1 MENLNFKQEASK
13 SLEKSIKK
21 NEVSLN
27 LNQYLRS
34 DAVIKRLNQLVG
46 ENAEKWVSTI
56 LTVGTSSP
64 QLRECD
70 PKTIVH
76 AAIQSI
82 SLNLDI
88 DKNLGFAHIV
98 PYGKV
103 AQFQMGYKGFI
114 QLAIRSGKYQTI
126 NADVVFEGEIERPN
140 KLTGEILIN
149 EENKTS
155 DKIIGYF
162 AYFRTINGFE
172 KSLYM
177 TKAQVEKHA
186 RAYSKSFNNER
197 GRWKLDFDKM
207 ALKTV
212 LKAILSKYGILSIE
226 MQSAIKN
233 DQSVINDIECDNVD
247 YIDVIDE
254 SEEKETKDI

>member
-1 MENLNFKQEASK
+1 MNQQVMTITKDDASK
-13 SLEKSIKK
+13 SLEKSIQK
-21 NEVSLN
+21 NNVALN
-27 LNQYLRS
+27 LSQYLRN
-34 DAVIKRLNQLVG
+34 DNVVKRLNQLVG
-46 ENAEKWVSTI
+46 DNAEKWISTI

-82 SLNLDI
+82 SLKLDI

-126 NADVVFEGEIERPN
+126 NADMVYEGEIEKPN
-140 KLTGEILIN
+140 KLTGELIIN
-149 EENKTS
+149 EDNKKS

-162 AYFRTINGFE
+162 AYFKTTNGFE

-177 TKAQVEKHA
+177 TKEQIEKHA
-186 RAYSKSFNNER
+186 KTYSKSFNNEK

-212 LKAILSKYGILSIE
+212 LKALLSKYGILSID
-226 MQSAIKN
+226 MQNAIKT
-233 DQSVINDIECDNVD
+233 DQSVIKDVDCEDID
-247 YIDVIDE
+247 YIDVPT
-254 SEEKETKDI
+254 EE

>member
-1 MENLNFKQEASK
+1 MNQQVMNITKDDATK
-13 SLEKSIKK
+13 SLEKSIQKS
-21 NEVSLN
+21 NVSLN
-27 LNQYLRS
+27 LNQYLRNES
-34 DAVIKRLNQLVG
+34 VLKRLNQLVG
-46 ENAEKWVSTI
+46 ENTEKWVSTI

-82 SLNLDI
+82 SLKLDI

-98 PYGKV
+98 PYGKA

-126 NADVVFEGEIERPN
+126 NADVVYEGEIEKPN
-140 KLTGEILIN
+140 KLTGELVIN
-149 EENKTS
+149 EDNKKS

-162 AYFRTINGFE
+162 AYFKTTNGFE
-172 KSLYM
+172 KSFYM
-177 TKAQVEKHA
+177 TREQVEKHA
-186 RAYSKSFNNER
+186 KTYSKSFNNEK

-212 LKAILSKYGILSIE
+212 LKNLLSKYGILSID
-226 MQSAIKN
+226 MQNAIKT
-233 DQSVINDIECDNVD
+233 DQAVINDVDCEDID
-247 YIDVIDE
+247 YIDVIAE
-254 SEEKETKDI
+254 

>member
-1 MENLNFKQEASK
+1 MNQQVMTITKDDASK
-13 SLEKSIKK
+13 SLEKSIQK
-21 NEVSLN
+21 NNVALN
-27 LNQYLRS
+27 LSQYLRN
-34 DAVIKRLNQLVG
+34 DNVVKRLNQLVG
-46 ENAEKWVSTI
+46 DNAEKWISTI

-82 SLNLDI
+82 SLKLDI

-126 NADVVFEGEIERPN
+126 NADVVYEGEIEKPN
-140 KLTGEILIN
+140 KLTGELVIN
-149 EENKTS
+149 EDNKKS

-162 AYFRTINGFE
+162 AYFKTTNGFE

-177 TKAQVEKHA
+177 TKEQIEKHA
-186 RAYSKSFNNER
+186 KTYSKSFNNEK

-212 LKAILSKYGILSIE
+212 LKALLSKYGILSID
-226 MQSAIKN
+226 MQNAIKT
-233 DQSVINDIECDNVD
+233 DQSVIKDVDCEDID
-247 YIDVIDE
+247 YIDVPT
-254 SEEKETKDI
+254 EE